1 MRPPGNKMSR
11 GFLMI
16 PVAMQVRDSR
26 SNRSIVEAIVL
37 LLQVLDLNGI
47 VLYCLKTIV
56 IGWLSY
62 RRHRQGTCH
71 CCGVRCVTLTR
82 LDSSRRPFLENES
95 MEI

>member
-1 MRPPGNKMSR
+1 M
-11 GFLMI
+11 

-26 SNRSIVEAIVL
+26 SDRSIVAIVL
-37 LLQVLDLNGI
+37 WVLDLNGI
-47 VLYCLKTIV
+47 VLHCLRTIV

-71 CCGVRCVTLTR
+71 CRGVRCVTLTR
-82 LDSSRRPFLENES
+82 RDSSRRPFLENES

>member
-1 MRPPGNKMSR
+1 MSR

-16 PVAMQVRDSR
+16 AVVMQVRDSR
-26 SNRSIVEAIVL
+26 SDRSIVAIVL

-47 VLYCLKTIV
+47 VLHCLRTIV

-71 CCGVRCVTLTR
+71 CRGVRR
-82 LDSSRRPFLENES
+82 
-95 MEI
+95 